1 MLTPEN
7 TCLCC
12 FHELNGPKGICSY
25 CGCNTA
31 MIANEAHQ
39 LEAGSILAGT
49 YLIGKVLGQGGFG
62 ITYAGWDLN
71 LEIKVAIKEYYPE
84 GCVTRDTHTHVSV
97 LTYAG
102 PKDAFFQKGKER
114 FVGEARA
121 LAKFSGDSG
130 VVGVRAFFYENGTAY
145 IVMDFVEGETLKAYA
160 ARIGGKM
167 PSAQV
172 LSLFQ
177 PLIRSLARVHESG
190 LLHRD
195 ISPDNIM
202 MKTDGTLALLD
213 FGAARQIS
221 VAGEHSN
228 TINVKHGFAP
238 EEQYRTRGEQ
248 GPWTDI
254 YALCATIYRLTTGVT
269 PVEALD
275 RMAND
280 DQLAPPSAYDA
291 DFTPDQEHALMH
303 GLALRANART
313 QDLQVLTNEL
323 YGVSSPVHSD
333 SILNMH
339 APTRSQRIAQP
350 QSAERV
356 SSMQDVQ
363 PVLMH
368 TGVTGQTPSGQLPNG
383 DTKEQIRDTVGIN
396 GLGNDTGSKKMEKKS
411 MIVIAA
417 VSVIAIVA
425 LIVATSNS
433 PKAMSEADSSS
444 VTATQAPIASL
455 QAVTQN
461 PSTVVDWQDPI
472 LEAGVRKVLGKTNGE
487 AITAGELAEI
497 YKLDIAG
504 DTIVINDDTVWP
516 YVDSYSNT
524 YSIDGGITMLPVAQ
538 QSVSLKDLEY
548 FSGLQTLTLVA
559 TSATNWEALSSCP
572 NLSSFSLDTC
582 GGIDLNWFGAIRRL
596 NYLSISNCTN
606 LNIAGAAKG
615 DALQSLN
622 SLNLYNC
629 GSLNGSE
636 LAEFAQ
642 LTSLSIWSCKLISP
656 DKLGDLV
663 NLTEISLGDTGIDN
677 VDFLSS
683 MKNLSWFSINEN
695 NVKSIP
701 SLELMRNLTGITC
714 SYCGLDDV
722 DMRLVAYYTNLTSFM
737 IDGCNVS
744 DLTFL
749 SGLTN
754 LNYLSFDNTSV
765 KDLSPIR
772 KLTNLTTLWM
782 RDTKITDI
790 SVLSN
795 FRNLQ
800 TLAIAG
806 SKIKDFSP
814 LASLNLQTIYV
825 DSSQEQKIRQMFPN
839 ADIQVW

>member
-1 MLTPEN
+1 MINPQDICMNCMNKLNQSKGVCTHCGFDN
-7 TCLCC
+7 ATC
-12 FHELNGPKGICSY
+12 
-25 CGCNTA
+25 
-31 MIANEAHQ
+31 ANDAHQ
-39 LEAGSILAGT
+39 LESGSILAGS
-49 YLIGKVLGQGGFG
+49 YIIGKVLGQGGFG
-62 ITYAGWDLN
+62 ITYVGWDLN

-160 ARIGGKM
+160 ARIGGRM

-177 PLIRSLARVHESG
+177 PLIHSLARVHESG

-202 MKTDGTLALLD
+202 LKPDGTLALLD

-228 TINVKHGFAP
+228 TINVKHGYAP

-248 GPWTDI
+248 GPWTDV

-269 PVEALD
+269 PTEALD
-275 RMAND
+275 RMANEE
-280 DQLAPPSAYDA
+280 QLVPPSAYGA

-303 GLALRANART
+303 GLALRAGART
-313 QDLQVLTNEL
+313 RDLRVFTYEL
-323 YGVSSPVHSD
+323 YGVMSPAHSD
-333 SILNMH
+333 SIVNMH
-339 APTRSQRIAQP
+339 ASTRSQRIAQP
-350 QSAERV
+350 QSTERV
-356 SSMQDVQ
+356 SSKEDVR
-363 PVLMH
+363 PVLKH
-368 TGVTGQTPSGQLPNG
+368 TGETGQTPSGQLSNG
-383 DTKEQIRDTVGIN
+383 DTKEQIRDSVGTN
-396 GLGNDTGSKKMEKKS
+396 GLGNDIGPQKTERKPTIE
-411 MIVIAA
+411 IAA
-417 VSVIAIVA
+417 VSVIAIIA

-433 PKAMSEADSSS
+433 PVVTSEGDLNS
-444 VTATQAPIASL
+444 VAETQAPITSV
-455 QAVTQN
+455 QAATQN

-472 LEAGVRKVLGKTNGE
+472 LEAGVRKALGKTNGE
-487 AITAGELAEI
+487 VITSGELAEI

-504 DTIVINDDTVWP
+504 DTIVINDDTFWT

-524 YSIDGGITMLPVAQ
+524 YSIDGGMTMLPVAQ
-538 QSVSLKDLEY
+538 HSVSLKDLEY
-548 FSGLQTLTLVA
+548 FSGLQVLTLVA

-582 GGIDLNWFGAIRRL
+582 GGIDLNWFGGIRRL

-622 SLNLYNC
+622 SLVLSNC

-656 DKLGDLV
+656 EELGDLV
-663 NLTEISLGDTGIDN
+663 NLTEISLSDTGIDN
-677 VDFLSS
+677 VDFLGN
-683 MKNLSWFSINEN
+683 MKNLYWLSIYEN

-701 SLELMRNLTGITC
+701 SFVLMRNLTGV
-714 SYCGLDDV
+714 SFSSCGLDDV
-722 DMRLVAYYTNLTSFM
+722 DMRLVAYYTNLSWFS

-744 DLTFL
+744 DLAFL

-754 LNYLSFDNTSV
+754 MEYLSFDSTSV
-765 KDLSPIR
+765 KDLSPIS
-772 KLTNLTTLWM
+772 KLTKLTTLWM

-806 SKIKDFSP
+806 TKIRDYSP
-814 LASLNLQTIYV
+814 LANLNLTTFHV

-839 ADIQVW
+839 AEINVW